1 MGDDTYIVG
10 MYALSYVC
18 VDHNKNDTYIV
29 LVLVN
34 VLSYI
39 HVLIATYN
47 DARAPS
53 PGWARGR
60 DMKGKS

>member
-29 LVLVN
+29 LVY
-34 VLSYI
+34 VLSYV
-39 HVLIATYN
+39 HVLIATHN

-53 PGWARGR
+53 RGWARGW